1 LTGYRLWDLKGYR
14 LWDMGQLDSACRAPS
29 RGMSDW
35 LHTYWVS
42 STELGLDCKITLCKN
57 CHQPSALARS
67 VMQSIA
73 SPLGVN
79 GHQEPIMFP
88 FCERH
93 MNPPC
98 KYAVIP
104 VGLYKVRESS
114 LPIIA

>member
-1 LTGYRLWDLKGYR
+1 
-14 LWDMGQLDSACRAPS
+14 
-29 RGMSDW
+29 
-35 LHTYWVS
+35 
-42 STELGLDCKITLCKN
+42 
-57 CHQPSALARS
+57 
-67 VMQSIA
+67 MQSIA